1 MDHSAVAFVVLIFV
15 IVYIV
20 ALKLNLALARI
31 VLAGGSALFGIAV
44 IILIAAARITDVSGR
59 DILMW
64 RGPFFAIMPVA
75 IFFGGPAGAWVVWRL
90 TRPKK
95 RPMKK

>member
-1 MDHSAVAFVVLIFV
+1 MDHSAVAYVVLIFV
-15 IVYIV
+15 IVYLV
-20 ALKLNLALARI
+20 ALKINLALARL
-31 VLAGGSALFGIAV
+31 VLTAGGALFSIAV
-44 IILIAAARITDVSGR
+44 FILIAAARVPDVTGR
-59 DILMW
+59 DIFEW

-95 RPMKK
+95 K